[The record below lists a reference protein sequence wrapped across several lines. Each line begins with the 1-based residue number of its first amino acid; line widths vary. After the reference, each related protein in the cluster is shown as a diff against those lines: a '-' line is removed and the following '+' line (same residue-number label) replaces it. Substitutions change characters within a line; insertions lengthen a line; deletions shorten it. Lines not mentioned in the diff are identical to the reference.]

1 MLSEDQ
7 QKAVDGI
14 RAWIASSPSGH
25 VASLAG
31 FAGCGKTYVISML
44 AKEWQAA
51 GMRVLFV
58 SPTGKASLV
67 LRQQMKAA
75 GVDADVMTIHK
86 AIYEPPVENEGSL
99 HWTLHGRTVSA
110 TVVVIDEASMVD
122 AELWGD
128 LQAACDGAAFLAVGD
143 HGQLPP
149 VRESANLLTDP
160 TWRLETIHR
169 QAAGNPVIEFGRLI
183 REVSVP
189 AALAF
194 ARAST
199 DPRLQVRRLKTRQD
213 NEDAVRWAYSTPDP
227 QDGMIITGTNAERC
241 TVNRV
246 ARRAFG
252 FDGAGPEPRDLAIV
266 LRNHH
271 ASGMMNGERALL
283 TYVTPAG
290 GGYIRTNLTHHTSPL
305 DQFGAERAMGMK
317 QAPRSCLLLDYGY
330 ALTCHKAQ
338 GSQAARV
345 VVSLSSI
352 GWLKED
358 LPRWLYTASTRAQDS
373 LLLVS

>member
-14 RAWIASSPSGH
+14 RAWIASAPSGR

-31 FAGCGKTYVISML
+31 FAGCGKTFVISML

-67 LRQQMKAA
+67 LRQQMRAA

-86 AIYEPPVENEGSL
+86 AIYEPPVEKEGSL
-99 HWTLHGRTVSA
+99 HWTRHGRTVSA
-110 TVVVIDEASMVD
+110 TVVVIDEASMVGAD
-122 AELWGD
+122 LWGD
-128 LQAACDGAAFLAVGD
+128 LQVACEGAAFLAVGD

-149 VRESANLLTDP
+149 VGESADLLTDP

-183 REVSVP
+183 REESVP

-194 ARAST
+194 AKAST

-227 QDGMIITGTNAERC
+227 MEGMIITGTNAERC
-241 TVNRV
+241 TINRV
-246 ARRAFG
+246 ARRTFG
-252 FDGAGPEPRDLAIV
+252 FEGSLPVVGDLAIV

-271 ASGMMNGERALL
+271 ASGLMNGERALL
-283 TYVTPAG
+283 TSIRWGEAG
-290 GGYIRTNLTHHTSPL
+290 FFHTNLTHHASPL
-305 DQFGAERAMGMK
+305 DQLGAERTMGMK
-317 QAPRSCLLLDYGY
+317 QVPRSCLLLDYGY

-345 VVSLSSI
+345 VVSMSSI
-352 GWLKED
+352 GWLRDD

-373 LLLVS
+373 LMLVS